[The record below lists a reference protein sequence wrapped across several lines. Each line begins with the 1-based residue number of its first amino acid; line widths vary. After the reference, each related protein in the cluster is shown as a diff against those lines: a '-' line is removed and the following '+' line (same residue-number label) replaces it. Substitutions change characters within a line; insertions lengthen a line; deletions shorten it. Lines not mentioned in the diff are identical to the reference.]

1 MKKDKLY
8 NIKSTGFKTPDNYF
22 ESFDDKLFERLPQK
36 DSVDSVKTTGY
47 KTPKDYFDT
56 VEANVFSKLSDD
68 EKPVIKLSTRKTFYY
83 VAGVAASLLLLF
95 AVFINSDTTEE
106 LSVEMVE
113 NYLGNRDLNS
123 YELAELLSDSDL
135 LEDDFIITKTTYQ
148 EDNLESYLLE
158 NSDIESILE

>member
-113 NYLGNRDLNS
+113 NYLGNEDLNS